1 MTYSFVTGD
10 IRIEISNRRGEYI
23 SKLPGSQQKKLFVE
37 LKLTLH
43 GMLHLSSICTFSLF
57 VLRVVTVFFLL
68 LFIL

>member
-1 MTYSFVTGD
+1 MCLKGD

-43 GMLHLSSICTFSLF
+43 GMYRAMSFHSLHATFL
-57 VLRVVTVFFLL
+57 T
-68 LFIL
+68 